1 MENDPSYKK
10 ALDKSKEIH
19 ANLIRLSR
27 ANPQG
32 QFDKVTMRQH
42 NFEIILLLMLVEEI
56 HSLSREIQNIY
67 TQLKQI

>member
-10 ALDKSKEIH
+10 ALDKEKEIH
-19 ANLIRLSR
+19 ANPIRLSR

-56 HSLSREIQNIY
+56 HSLAREIQNIY
-67 TQLKQI
+67 TQLKHI